1 MKTIFKSK
9 RLLLW
14 IVPVLLLL
22 AGCGGGGNDKSD
34 GGGGAQPNEIN
45 VSYAGDVNITGNRL
59 TMHLNFTEVSGKN
72 PASGKVRIHDF
83 RFGLSGSGVCR
94 MEKVSYSPS
103 EIDTYPA
110 VLTINGVFG
119 PSGCRPENYTF
130 QYKETITID
139 GHSKTT
145 LRSVSG
151 KLYPHG
157 GPYTISV
164 TPKELAVNEAGQSE
178 KLTVQV
184 LSDGKPVSDV
194 NVSGSLDLL
203 YGKLDKYEAAT
214 DANGMI
220 VFQYTAPDDIGS
232 LEGKHAIMNLHV
244 TELPSVATSVDLF
257 FSKQP
262 PVDTTHLKLY
272 ASPKELDISSPG
284 AKRTIDLYLIDET
297 THQPV
302 EGVLLKAYGFDPN
315 LGTLDHYVAT
325 TDANGKATFE
335 YTAPSLGELPKKSF
349 TLTFD
354 VVNASKPI
362 PENVIVNLQ
371 PIDTSRFRIYT
382 VPDIVN
388 VTKEGE
394 THNLNVYVEDT
405 LDQSPVEG
413 IVIKA
418 LMFDPKLGT
427 LDHYAATTDS
437 NGKASFKYTA
447 PDVLPTA
454 ASALITF
461 TIVNGTVSKE
471 ANVTLRFEQIQYF
484 LDADRNLTISQTSKG
499 YTIHAALYRQKSD
512 GTTEPAVGKT
522 VVAEFLMP
530 IYGSLS
536 EYESVVNSN
545 GVATFQYMSPS
556 RFVDLNDTNITFHY
570 KENPTVSGKTELLF
584 RPENVDEVEHLY
596 VIPSHFMITE
606 PGQEKNITIVTV
618 NGGNIGIPTTVDV
631 EQPSNETDYGY
642 FTPSGPIT
650 TDASGRATLVYTAP
664 AAIDRLTERNITFQV
679 HDKKM
684 LSQELV
690 IDYDQ
695 GSGPGTRYEITV
707 KSSNALAV
715 DNLDQITVII
725 HEYGNV
731 DNVIADKDVH
741 EVNLSSRFVNMLIF
755 ENNASTYSYTDYG
768 TKAVGVRTKQI
779 SGTAVVDINASIFN
793 GDHDVLIQGSYPVV
807 ILSGP
812 VASISLF
819 YASTSK
825 DEDLGI
831 FKNVYTIHAVDKY
844 DNPAQPGITL
854 HPSIINGTKVIK
866 SRSLSG
872 KIVQTGSSSATFTDD
887 TPNIFD
893 SVDVRDLLAIIPNA
907 YRFGMEYIGNWS
919 LKDVISSNKLE
930 LVEDY
935 FGATTNGLSYVIG
948 NSHRYLPGYGVANVD
963 IKDRDGKGFVTDE
976 NGNVQFEVT
985 FDPVLSGHTVTLTAT
1000 AYDGNR
1006 TGVAKVAELRW
1017 NKYSSTSKKIPNDG
1031 NDHNVT
1037 LSLSISDGLEHLID
1051 LDIAPSSIVTG
1062 SGQCR
1067 VTNAPLDPN
1076 LHTDAN
1082 GDIFVTVH
1090 TEGTDPNVKE
1100 CTIRWNATQG
1110 GIYMEY

>member
-1 MKTIFKSK
+1 MQRIFKNK
-9 RLLLW
+9 VLYIL
-14 IVPVLLLL
+14 IVPLLLLL

-34 GGGGAQPNEIN
+34 GGGSQPNEIN

-59 TMHLNFTEVSGKN
+59 TMQLNFTEEPGKS
-72 PASGKVRIHDF
+72 PASGKVRMHDF
-83 RFGLSGSGVCR
+83 HLTLSGSGDCR
-94 MEKVSYSPS
+94 MEEVSYQPS
-103 EIDTYPA
+103 EIDTYPS
-110 VLTINGVFG
+110 VLTIRGVFA
-119 PSGCRPENYTF
+119 PSSCRPENYTL

-145 LRSVSG
+145 LKSVSG
-151 KLYPHG
+151 KLYPYG

-164 TPKELAVNEAGQSE
+164 TPKELAVSEGGQSGD
-178 KLTVQV
+178 LTVQV
-184 LSDGKPVSDV
+184 LSNGQPATDV

-203 YGKLDKYEAAT
+203 YGKLDKYEGTT
-214 DANGMI
+214 DSNGII

-232 LEGKHAIMNLHV
+232 LEGKQASINLHL
-244 TELPSVATSVDLF
+244 TQLPSVAASVGVF
-257 FSKQP
+257 FGKQP
-262 PVDTTHLKLY
+262 PVDTTNLKLY
-272 ASPKELDISSPG
+272 ASPKTIDISKAG
-284 AKRTIDLYLIDET
+284 DKRSIDLYLINDA

-302 EGVLLKAYGFDPN
+302 EGVLLKAYAFDPN
-315 LGTLDHYVAT
+315 LGTLDRYEAT
-325 TDANGKATFE
+325 TDVNGKATFD
-335 YTAPSLGELPKKSF
+335 YTAPAPDLPKESF
-349 TLTFD
+349 LLTFD

-362 PENVIVNLQ
+362 PENVVVNLQ

-382 VPDIVN
+382 VPDVVN
-388 VTKEGE
+388 VMREGE
-394 THNLNVYVEDT
+394 SHNLDVYVEDT
-405 LDQSPVEG
+405 LDRSPVGG

-427 LDHYAATTDS
+427 LDHYTTTTDS

-447 PDVLPTA
+447 PTTLPTA
-454 ASALITF
+454 TSALITF
-461 TIVNGTVSKE
+461 SIVNGTVSKE
-471 ANVTLRFEQIQYF
+471 ANVTLHFEQIRYI
-484 LDADRNLTISQTSKG
+484 LDPDRNLTISQTNKG

-530 IYGSLS
+530 IYGSIS
-536 EYESVVNSN
+536 QYESLVNSD
-545 GVATFQYMSPS
+545 GIATFQYTSPS
-556 RFVDLNDTNITFHY
+556 RFVDLNDTNVTFHY
-570 KENPTVSGKTELLF
+570 KEDPTVSGKTKLLF

-596 VIPSHFMITE
+596 VIPSHIMITE

-642 FTPSGPIT
+642 FTPSGPVT

-664 AAIDRLTERNITFQV
+664 DAIDRLTERNITFQV
-679 HDKKM
+679 HDKKL
-684 LSQELV
+684 LSQELI

-707 KSSNALAV
+707 NSPNSLAV
-715 DNLDQITVII
+715 DKLDQITVII

-731 DNVIADKDVH
+731 DNVISDKDVH
-741 EVNLSSRFVNMLIF
+741 EVNLSSRFVNMLTF
-755 ENNASTYSYTDYG
+755 ENNASTYSYSDYG
-768 TKAVGVRTKQI
+768 TKAVAVRTKQI

-819 YASTSK
+819 YASTSE
-825 DEDLGI
+825 DEELGI
-831 FKNVYTIHAVDKY
+831 YKNVYTIHAVDKY

-866 SRSLSG
+866 SRSSSG
-872 KIVQTGSSSATFTDD
+872 KIVQTGSSSASFTDD

-907 YRFGMEYIGNWS
+907 NRFSMEYVGNWS

-935 FGATTNGLSYVIG
+935 FGTTTNGLSYVIG
-948 NSHRYLPGYGVANVD
+948 NSHRYLPGYGVATVD

-985 FDPVLSGHTVTLTAT
+985 FDPVLAGHTVTLTAT

-1017 NKYSSTSKKIPNDG
+1017 GEYSSSSKKIPNDG
-1031 NDHNVT
+1031 NDHTVT
-1037 LSLSISDGLEHLID
+1037 LSLSISGGLEHLID
-1051 LDIAPSSIVTG
+1051 LDIVPSSIVTS
-1062 SGQCR
+1062 SGQCW

-1076 LHTDAN
+1076 LHTDEN
-1082 GDIFVTVH
+1082 GQITVTVH
-1090 TEGTDPNVKE
+1090 TEGSDAHVKE
-1100 CTIRWNATQG
+1100 CTVQWSATQG